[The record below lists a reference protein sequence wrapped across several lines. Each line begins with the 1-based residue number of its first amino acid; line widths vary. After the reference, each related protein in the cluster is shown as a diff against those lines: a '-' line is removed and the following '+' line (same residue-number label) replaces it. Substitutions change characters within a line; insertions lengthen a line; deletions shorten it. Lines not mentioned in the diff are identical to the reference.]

1 LVLQFFSLST
11 LFEVVFAHGPLRGL
25 FYVQEIS
32 MQTSSLRRAVQGV
45 VFALALS
52 GSAASM
58 AIPLMDMRAED
69 MLPMIFELR
78 SQLHLNANQQTLWQQ
93 VESRSR
99 TILRERMERRARMQE
114 QAKAMLEKKDVELR
128 ELNALIEA
136 ETGMSAAEDKQ
147 LRELWLSVNDA
158 LDDGQRRQ
166 VTTFA
171 TEQMQ
176 RVERQDSPR
185 GSAPAAAGDGNRGGH
200 RGAGRMGG
208 GTRMPG
214 GAN

>member
-1 LVLQFFSLST
+1 
-11 LFEVVFAHGPLRGL
+11 
-25 FYVQEIS
+25 
-32 MQTSSLRRAVQGV
+32 MQTSSLRRAAHAV

-78 SQLHLNANQQTLWQQ
+78 PQLHLNANQQTLWQQ
-93 VESRSR
+93 VETRSR
-99 TILRERMERRARMQE
+99 AILRARVDRRARMQE
-114 QAKAMLEKKDVELR
+114 QARAMLEKKDVELR
-128 ELNALIEA
+128 ELNAIIEA

-147 LRELWLSVNDA
+147 LRELWLNVNDA
-158 LDDGQRRQ
+158 LDDSQRRQ

-176 RVERQDSPR
+176 RVERPEGQRSGATP
-185 GSAPAAAGDGNRGGH
+185 SAGGEAGRGGH
-200 RGAGRMGG
+200 RGGGRMGAG
-208 GTRMPG
+208 GMRMPG
-214 GAN
+214 GGN